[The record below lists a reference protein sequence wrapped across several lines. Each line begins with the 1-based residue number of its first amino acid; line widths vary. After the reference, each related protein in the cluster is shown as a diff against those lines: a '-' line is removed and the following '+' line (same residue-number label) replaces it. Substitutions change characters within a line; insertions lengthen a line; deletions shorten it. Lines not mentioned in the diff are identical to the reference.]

1 MKRRSQKRPS
11 LSFRQ
16 SLRVFGIIVATGA
29 IFAAAAGN
37 FYVAQTAIT
46 LFGVVAAFCNVAF
59 NTVIVFHKNLLFF
72 IIMTEKA
79 EIIPTAIDKNP
90 AFKVK

>member
-11 LSFRQ
+11 LSFRK

-29 IFAAAAGN
+29 IFAVAACN
-37 FYVAQTAIT
+37 FYIAQTAIA

-59 NTVIVFHKNLLFF
+59 NTVIVFHENLLFYLL
-72 IIMTEKA
+72 
-79 EIIPTAIDKNP
+79 
-90 AFKVK
+90 